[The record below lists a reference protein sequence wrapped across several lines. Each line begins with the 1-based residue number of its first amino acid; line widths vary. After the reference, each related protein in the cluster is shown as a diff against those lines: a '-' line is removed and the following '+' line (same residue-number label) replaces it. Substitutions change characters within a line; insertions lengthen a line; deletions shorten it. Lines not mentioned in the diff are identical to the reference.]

1 VNGEAE
7 IFLFSKC
14 KKFEERGNLSVFG
27 SLRAKIYSP
36 NFFAH
41 GEAGWLAKRDR
52 QLDSAIFWGRWS
64 TKNFLV
70 TVTKV
75 GGVWRIGV
83 LGKIVTDRNKKI

>member
-36 NFFAH
+36 NFLPTEKQ
-41 GEAGWLAKRDR
+41 GGWRNAI
-52 QLDSAIFWGRWS
+52 DSLTRRFFGGRWS